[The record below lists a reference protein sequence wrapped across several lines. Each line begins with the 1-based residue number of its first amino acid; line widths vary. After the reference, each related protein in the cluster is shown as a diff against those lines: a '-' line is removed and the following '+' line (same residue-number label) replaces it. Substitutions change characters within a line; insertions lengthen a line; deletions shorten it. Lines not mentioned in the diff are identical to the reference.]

1 VPGEVAGS
9 FGNRGRMHRGLN
21 REEGKNA
28 FGKVEE
34 NLSND
39 VYLPGRRIDKIF
51 VLVDEFRGKRCF
63 FLEDIATGPIN

>member
-1 VPGEVAGS
+1 
-9 FGNRGRMHRGLN
+9 MHRGLN

-39 VYLPGRRIDKIF
+39 VYLPGSRIDKTF
-51 VLVDEFRGKRCF
+51 VLLDEFLGIRSF
-63 FLEDIATGPIN
+63 FLEDIATGPIK